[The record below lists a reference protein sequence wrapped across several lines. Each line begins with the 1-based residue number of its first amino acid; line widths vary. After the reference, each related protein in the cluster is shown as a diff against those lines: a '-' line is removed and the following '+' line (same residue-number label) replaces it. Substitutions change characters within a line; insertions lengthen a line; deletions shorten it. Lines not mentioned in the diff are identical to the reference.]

1 MSLFKIAWR
10 NFCFRPLSSFL
21 TTLSLVLGVALVV
34 LVVSVYG
41 VIREAFTNN
50 AAVGYNLVV
59 GPPGSDLQITLNS
72 VYYLSQPVENL
83 PYEYYM
89 RFMTADTRARQV
101 EMFGGDRS
109 MGEQDG
115 IYASSIAEGY
125 AIPLALGDYFGKFR
139 LVGTTPDFFEKLRY
153 GANVDQ
159 PLTFREGRAFRQKD
173 EKHGYF
179 EAVLG
184 HRVAREMNVA
194 VGDVINPTHG
204 DPDGKSHEEGFTV
217 VGILA
222 PTGTPQDR
230 AAFVNL
236 EGFYLMEGHA
246 DDVAPEIASEIPPV
260 AAENAIK
267 RAAGDYLSLVPLTIA
282 EREVTAILV
291 KTGFMFGPGLQAAIQ
306 EEKLARAAAPVGE
319 ISKLMDAI
327 VGPIVQLLLGIT
339 LVTCFV
345 AAVGVLVAIY
355 NSMNDRRRDIA
366 VMRAL
371 GARRETVTLT
381 IILES
386 CIIAVIGGVSGWL
399 LAHAIIYSQS
409 GRIEDQTGISVGFL
423 SVSTAELYIIPVV
436 ATLALIAALLPAVSA
451 YRTDVG
457 SNLSA

>member
-1 MSLFKIAWR
+1 MSLLKIAWR

-34 LVVSVYG
+34 MVVSVYG
-41 VIREAFTNN
+41 VIKEAFTNN

-83 PYEYYM
+83 PYDYYM
-89 RFMTADTRARQV
+89 RFMKADERARQV
-101 EMFGGDRS
+101 AAFGGDPA
-109 MGEQDG
+109 MGEADG
-115 IYASSIAEGY
+115 PFAASIAAGY

-139 LVGTTPDFFEKLRY
+139 LVGTTPEFFEKLRY
-153 GANVDQ
+153 GENVDQ
-159 PLTFREGRAFRQKD
+159 PLTFREGRALREKD
-173 EKHGYF
+173 DVNGYF

-184 HRVAREMNVA
+184 HRVAREMKVSI
-194 VGDVINPTHG
+194 GDVINPTHG
-204 DPDGKSHEEGFTV
+204 DPEGKSHKEGFTV

-236 EGFYLMEGHA
+236 EGFYLMDGHA
-246 DDVAPEIASEIPPV
+246 DNVEPDVASEVPPV
-260 AAENAIK
+260 AAANQAR
-267 RAAGDYLSLVPLTIA
+267 RAAGDYDSLVALTIP

-291 KTGFMFGPGLQAAIQ
+291 KTGFMFGPGLQSIIQ
-306 EEKLARAAAPVGE
+306 EEKLARAAAPIGE
-319 ISKLMDAI
+319 ITKLMDAI
-327 VGPIVQLLLGIT
+327 VGPIIQVLLVIT
-339 LVTCFV
+339 LVTSFV

-371 GARRETVTLT
+371 GARRETVTMT
-381 IILES
+381 IVIES
-386 CIIAVIGGVSGWL
+386 FIIAIIGGVTGWL
-399 LAHAIIYSQS
+399 LAHVIIYTQS
-409 GRIEDQTGISVGFL
+409 GKIEDHTGISVGLFSL
-423 SVSTAELYIIPVV
+423 STAEMYIIPVV
-436 ATLALIAALLPAVSA
+436 VVLALIAALLPAISA

-457 SNLSA
+457 SNL